1 MKFFVSFLLMALLS
15 AIACMYFP
23 WWSIALVCFFVAV
36 FIPQPHWL
44 AFCTGFLSLFILWT
58 GLSYWISDQN
68 NHILAHRVS
77 LLILK
82 KDNPVALILLT
93 GFIGGIVGG
102 LSALTGRLMRS
113 TIRK

>member
-1 MKFFVSFLLMALLS
+1 MKFFVSLLLMALLS
-15 AIACMYFP
+15 VVACMYFP
-23 WWSIALVCFFVAV
+23 WWSIAVVCFFVAV

-77 LLILK
+77 QLIIK

-102 LSALTGRLMRS
+102 LSALTGRLMRAA
-113 TIRK
+113 IRK